1 MGNIVILWDGNKM
14 FKLESKM
21 VKEEN
26 EDMVVRPESDLSKK
40 EKEYNKKDHEDAMDK
55 KKRLHNYH
63 DSYEEAIINRE
74 RRQKI
79 PKNIMEM
86 TAAKREFGIKKYGGY
101 SFQTSFENAMT
112 CCIEEHIQGE
122 IIDLINYMN
131 HKALVFN
138 FLGYSADQ
146 EYKHIDELVKMFT
159 HYMI

>member
-1 MGNIVILWDGNKM
+1 
-14 FKLESKM
+14 
-21 VKEEN
+21 
-26 EDMVVRPESDLSKK
+26 
-40 EKEYNKKDHEDAMDK
+40 
-55 KKRLHNYH
+55 
-63 DSYEEAIINRE
+63 
-74 RRQKI
+74 
-79 PKNIMEM
+79 
-86 TAAKREFGIKKYGGY
+86 
-101 SFQTSFENAMT
+101 MT